1 MEAVIVNFRRGRTT
15 QNTRHLVLKV
25 EGINSIKDT
34 KSLLKKQVI
43 WKSPSGKELKGTI
56 SASHGNSGCVRAI
69 FERGLPGQSLGQKV
83 TLK

>member
-34 KSLLKKQVI
+34 KSLLKKQVT
-43 WKSPSGKELKGTI
+43 WKSSSGKEIKGTV

-83 TLK
+83 ILN